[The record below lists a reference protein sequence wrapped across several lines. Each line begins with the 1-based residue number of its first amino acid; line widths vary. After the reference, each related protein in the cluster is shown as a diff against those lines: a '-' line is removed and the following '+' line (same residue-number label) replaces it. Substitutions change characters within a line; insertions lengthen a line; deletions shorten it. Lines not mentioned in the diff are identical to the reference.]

1 MVKKLSILLSMVV
14 ASYSFAQT
22 SAEKGME
29 TQIAKLESAKKSED
43 FQQSKDYFMKYVNTL
58 SRGTETKK
66 KTGEPIITLLYHW

>member
-29 TQIAKLESAKKSED
+29 TQIAKLESAK
-43 FQQSKDYFMKYVNTL
+43 NL
-58 SRGTETKK
+58 
-66 KTGEPIITLLYHW
+66 KTFSSLRIIS